1 MGLRDRLTARAAEAL
16 DADNLREKLQEAD
29 REERERFEQETRK
42 TRESRKYR
50 KLAKHGEVPVPGRAT
65 LDLPSGKVKLRYVES
80 VRANRRADDS
90 GGLSFRA
97 PKDLVV
103 RIVPAG
109 GGDAIEVTP
118 RSTLLRPDHLPGAG
132 TFVTVRSAKLPGA
145 GSYEVTVDGGNE
157 GAVEPRVVFA

>member
-1 MGLRDRLTARAAEAL
+1 MGLRDRVVDAIEGEAR
-16 DADNLREKLQEAD
+16 REQE
-29 REERERFEQETRK
+29 ELEREVQK

-80 VRANRRADDS
+80 IRAKERASDA

-97 PKDLVV
+97 PKDLLI

-109 GGDAIEVTP
+109 GSDTIEVTP
-118 RSTLLRPDHLPGAG
+118 RKIPG
-132 TFVTVRSAKLPGA
+132 PGP
-145 GSYEVTVDGGNE
+145 YEVSVEGGNE
-157 GAVEPRVVFA
+157 GAVEPRVVFG